1 MEQLKKQRKPLKSKI
16 SRISNWLRDNST
28 QETDPLQFQL
38 RRTELTNCYA
48 KYDDL
53 MDQIEELDE
62 DNTEERDREEIE
74 EKYFSTLAGLQ
85 HRMEMLQPPSHQ
97 SSSTS
102 PRLASA
108 KDKYKFVNENKL
120 CRNCLGTKHFSLN
133 CSSQRSCGI
142 CKKRHHTLL
151 HNDHENSSSSSR
163 SFQRQ
168 NHATS
173 RNVQN
178 TWSDGEAGPSNSV
191 SLSESQTSQVS
202 NVMTSLSALSIK
214 QDVLLATALVTI
226 YSKHGVPIHARC
238 ILDSGSQSS
247 FVSKDLVQ
255 KLNLSP
261 YSKRLQIST
270 ISEHSSF
277 SNKMVDLEIFP
288 YKRNGNGFKIS
299 CAILDNITCRLPQ
312 VSINRSKFNIP
323 STVTLADPTY
333 SVPGNIDLLLA
344 SDIYSELL
352 SDGLIRL
359 GKGLPVLQN
368 THLGYIM
375 FGSLPPYALHKGI
388 YRSQLSPTHSN
399 VSLFVQSTS
408 EEDKLDNIIRQFFE
422 VEEVTPSVKIS
433 SSEDLAEQIF
443 TETTQ
448 ILPSGRFQ
456 VKLPLISETAHKMLG
471 NSYNMARKRFIS
483 LANKL
488 LKHENVYSQYKAF
501 INEYVSLGHA
511 KKVPL
516 SLTNVHL
523 ENKYFLPHHSVI
535 KEESLTTKLRV
546 VFDGSM
552 KSSSGYS
559 LNDILLKGKT
569 LQPELFDILL
579 RFRLY
584 TYVFTSDIQKM
595 YRQVQIHP
603 DHTFLQN
610 ILWRDSPE
618 QDIECLELQTVTY
631 GTKSA
636 SFQSTRCL
644 MELAKTHQNNYPL
657 ASDALLTGCYVDD
670 ILYGANDTQTLLK
683 AHNEITDLLNKTI
696 TLPRLELMG
705 ALLASKLTTKVV
717 DIIKDKLPSTITSI
731 NMWSDSE
738 IVLAWLRSHHSRWNQ
753 FVANRV
759 AQIQENS
766 SHSHWRHV
774 KSKDNPADILSRGM
788 MPSNILNS
796 TLWFHGPQF
805 LQTFDLNLSEY
816 SPKFNSNKL
825 PEERKIVLHT
835 RSAQFD
841 FFVMLSERFS
851 SFTKYVRTIA
861 YVLRFGN
868 NARSGT
874 QKLSG
879 ALEVSELQNS
889 EMKIIKLL
897 QNSSFSSEIADLK
910 GNKIISNKS
919 LLQFAPFLDKNEMLR
934 VGGRLRYSEVTF
946 DQKYPLLLP
955 SKNHVVR
962 LILKKEHLR
971 LHHAGPQN
979 TLSQVRLRYWPLNG
993 LREIKRIVHE
1003 CHVCF
1008 KFNAKPLAQIM
1019 SDLPKERL
1027 CSAQVFA
1034 HVGLDFGGPFLIKA
1048 SKLRKSPLIKS
1059 YIALFVCMSTRAVH
1073 IELVSGLTTE
1083 AFLLTLKRFISRRG
1097 LPQTIFSDN
1106 ATNFLGAKN
1115 QLFELYNFLK
1125 NKETNSSIQAFL
1137 ASSQIRWKTIPP
1149 RSPHHGGLW
1158 ESAIK
1163 SAKHHI
1169 YRLLGNLKITFEEF
1183 STVLTQIE
1191 AVLNSRPIC
1200 ALSND
1205 PSDFTYL
1212 TPGHFLIGRSL
1223 TSLPDQEY
1231 TSIPENRLSIWQNL
1245 SKLQQLFW
1253 KRWSTDY
1260 LNRLQNRPKWFLPF
1274 KNLEPNDLV
1283 LVKEDNLPP
1292 LYWSLARVMDVFPGK
1307 DGRDENESNDPSD
1320 QKQDISRGYQ
1330 SFPENSTPSRWRKV
1344 HSMKRDWEKTR
1355 RNLSTKHTKGLKWNL
1370 KLLVNHVNA
1379 NTNVEQA

>member
-1 MEQLKKQRKPLKSKI
+1 MDQLKKQRKPLKSKI

-38 RRTELTNCYA
+38 RHTELTNCYT

-62 DNTEERDREEIE
+62 ENTEERDREEIE

-85 HRMEMLQPPSHQ
+85 HKMEMLQPPSHQ

-108 KDKYKFVNENKL
+108 K
-120 CRNCLGTKHFSLN
+120 
-133 CSSQRSCGI
+133 
-142 CKKRHHTLL
+142 
-151 HNDHENSSSSSR
+151 
-163 SFQRQ
+163 
-168 NHATS
+168 
-173 RNVQN
+173 
-178 TWSDGEAGPSNSV
+178 
-191 SLSESQTSQVS
+191 
-202 NVMTSLSALSIK
+202 
-214 QDVLLATALVTI
+214 
-226 YSKHGVPIHARC
+226 
-238 ILDSGSQSS
+238 
-247 FVSKDLVQ
+247 
-255 KLNLSP
+255 
-261 YSKRLQIST
+261 
-270 ISEHSSF
+270 
-277 SNKMVDLEIFP
+277 
-288 YKRNGNGFKIS
+288 
-299 CAILDNITCRLPQ
+299 

-388 YRSQLSPTHSN
+388 YSSQLSPTQSN

-483 LANKL
+483 LENKL
-488 LKHENVYSQYKAF
+488 LKHENVYTQYKAF

-595 YRQVQIHP
+595 YRQVRIHP

-644 MELAKTHQNNYPL
+644 MELAKTHQNKYPL

-717 DIIKDKLPSTITSI
+717 DIIKDKLPSITSI

-825 PEERKIVLHT
+825 PEERKVVLHT

-841 FFVMLSERFS
+841 FFAMLSERFS

-861 YVLRFGN
+861 YVLRFAN

-879 ALEVSELQNS
+879 ALEVSELQNA

-897 QNSSFSSEIADLK
+897 QNSCFSSEIADLK

-1059 YIALFVCMSTRAVH
+1059 YIALDKVKIRN
-1073 IELVSGLTTE
+1073 
-1083 AFLLTLKRFISRRG
+1083 
-1097 LPQTIFSDN
+1097 P
-1106 ATNFLGAKN
+1106 
-1115 QLFELYNFLK
+1115 
-1125 NKETNSSIQAFL
+1125 NK
-1137 ASSQIRWKTIPP
+1137 
-1149 RSPHHGGLW
+1149 
-1158 ESAIK
+1158 
-1163 SAKHHI
+1163 
-1169 YRLLGNLKITFEEF
+1169 
-1183 STVLTQIE
+1183 LTQMELEELAQVIC
-1191 AVLNSRPIC
+1191 NSDSEEELPKDD
-1200 ALSND
+1200 AD
-1205 PSDFTYL
+1205 
-1212 TPGHFLIGRSL
+1212 
-1223 TSLPDQEY
+1223 TSSEEY
-1231 TSIPENRLSIWQNL
+1231 VEETEQDSESEI
-1245 SKLQQLFW
+1245 
-1253 KRWSTDY
+1253 
-1260 LNRLQNRPKWFLPF
+1260 
-1274 KNLEPNDLV
+1274 
-1283 LVKEDNLPP
+1283 
-1292 LYWSLARVMDVFPGK
+1292 
-1307 DGRDENESNDPSD
+1307 ESNDSHDDLEHVESSSYFIAKDKLTRWNKNPLKSKFSKVSAKNLVKIFPGVK
-1320 QKQDISRGYQ
+1320 QKARDIQNEVDAFMRIFTDEMIVYITI
-1330 SFPENSTPSRWRKV
+1330 NARIDTLRMLN
-1344 HSMKRDWEKTR
+1344 HS
-1355 RNLSTKHTKGLKWNL
+1355 L
-1370 KLLVNHVNA
+1370 
-1379 NTNVEQA
+1379 

>member
-1 MEQLKKQRKPLKSKI
+1 MDQLKKQRKPLKSKI
-16 SRISNWLRDNST
+16 SRISNWLRDNSA

-62 DNTEERDREEIE
+62 ENTEERDREEIE

-85 HRMEMLQPPSHQ
+85 HRMEMLQPLSHQ

-133 CSSQRSCGI
+133 CSSRRSCNI

-191 SLSESQTSQVS
+191 SPSESQTSQVS

-312 VSINRSKFNIP
+312 VSINRSKLNIP

-344 SDIYSELL
+344 GDIYSELL

-388 YRSQLSPTHSN
+388 YRSQLSPTQSN

-483 LANKL
+483 LENKL

-523 ENKYFLPHHSVI
+523 ENTYFLPHHSVI

-569 LQPELFDILL
+569 LQPELFDILF

-717 DIIKDKLPSTITSI
+717 DIIKDKLPSITSI

-825 PEERKIVLHT
+825 PEERKVVLHT

-851 SFTKYVRTIA
+851 SFTKYVKTIA

-868 NARSGT
+868 NAKSGT

-879 ALEVSELQNS
+879 ALEVSELQNA
-889 EMKIIKLL
+889 EMKIY
-897 QNSSFSSEIADLK
+897 
-910 GNKIISNKS
+910 KII
-919 LLQFAPFLDKNEMLR
+919 
-934 VGGRLRYSEVTF
+934 
-946 DQKYPLLLP
+946 
-955 SKNHVVR
+955 
-962 LILKKEHLR
+962 
-971 LHHAGPQN
+971 
-979 TLSQVRLRYWPLNG
+979 
-993 LREIKRIVHE
+993 
-1003 CHVCF
+1003 
-1008 KFNAKPLAQIM
+1008 AKL
-1019 SDLPKERL
+1019 E
-1027 CSAQVFA
+1027 
-1034 HVGLDFGGPFLIKA
+1034 
-1048 SKLRKSPLIKS
+1048 
-1059 YIALFVCMSTRAVH
+1059 
-1073 IELVSGLTTE
+1073 
-1083 AFLLTLKRFISRRG
+1083 FLL
-1097 LPQTIFSDN
+1097 
-1106 ATNFLGAKN
+1106 
-1115 QLFELYNFLK
+1115 
-1125 NKETNSSIQAFL
+1125 
-1137 ASSQIRWKTIPP
+1137 
-1149 RSPHHGGLW
+1149 
-1158 ESAIK
+1158 
-1163 SAKHHI
+1163 
-1169 YRLLGNLKITFEEF
+1169 
-1183 STVLTQIE
+1183 
-1191 AVLNSRPIC
+1191 
-1200 ALSND
+1200 
-1205 PSDFTYL
+1205 
-1212 TPGHFLIGRSL
+1212 
-1223 TSLPDQEY
+1223 
-1231 TSIPENRLSIWQNL
+1231 
-1245 SKLQQLFW
+1245 
-1253 KRWSTDY
+1253 
-1260 LNRLQNRPKWFLPF
+1260 
-1274 KNLEPNDLV
+1274 
-1283 LVKEDNLPP
+1283 
-1292 LYWSLARVMDVFPGK
+1292 
-1307 DGRDENESNDPSD
+1307 
-1320 QKQDISRGYQ
+1320 
-1330 SFPENSTPSRWRKV
+1330 
-1344 HSMKRDWEKTR
+1344 
-1355 RNLSTKHTKGLKWNL
+1355 RNC
-1370 KLLVNHVNA
+1370 
-1379 NTNVEQA
+1379 

>member
-1 MEQLKKQRKPLKSKI
+1 MDQLKKQRKPLKSKI
-16 SRISNWLRDNST
+16 SRISNWLRDNSA

-62 DNTEERDREEIE
+62 ANTEERDREEIE

-85 HRMEMLQPPSHQ
+85 HRMEMLQPLSHQ

-108 KDKYKFVNENKL
+108 K
-120 CRNCLGTKHFSLN
+120 
-133 CSSQRSCGI
+133 
-142 CKKRHHTLL
+142 
-151 HNDHENSSSSSR
+151 
-163 SFQRQ
+163 
-168 NHATS
+168 
-173 RNVQN
+173 
-178 TWSDGEAGPSNSV
+178 
-191 SLSESQTSQVS
+191 
-202 NVMTSLSALSIK
+202 
-214 QDVLLATALVTI
+214 
-226 YSKHGVPIHARC
+226 
-238 ILDSGSQSS
+238 
-247 FVSKDLVQ
+247 
-255 KLNLSP
+255 
-261 YSKRLQIST
+261 
-270 ISEHSSF
+270 
-277 SNKMVDLEIFP
+277 
-288 YKRNGNGFKIS
+288 
-299 CAILDNITCRLPQ
+299 
-312 VSINRSKFNIP
+312 
-323 STVTLADPTY
+323 
-333 SVPGNIDLLLA
+333 
-344 SDIYSELL
+344 
-352 SDGLIRL
+352 
-359 GKGLPVLQN
+359 
-368 THLGYIM
+368 
-375 FGSLPPYALHKGI
+375 
-388 YRSQLSPTHSN
+388 
-399 VSLFVQSTS
+399 STS
-408 EEDKLDNIIRQFFE
+408 EEDKLDNIIQQFFE
-422 VEEVTPSVKIS
+422 VEEVKPSVKIS

-456 VKLPLISETAHKMLG
+456 IKLPLISETAHKMLG

-483 LANKL
+483 LENKL

-644 MELAKTHQNNYPL
+644 MELDKTHQNNYPL
-657 ASDALLTGCYVDD
+657 ASDALLTGCYLDD

-717 DIIKDKLPSTITSI
+717 DIIKDKLPSITSI

-825 PEERKIVLHT
+825 PEERKVVLHT

-868 NARSGT
+868 NAKSGT

-879 ALEVSELQNS
+879 ALEVSELQNA

-1019 SDLPKERL
+1019 SDL
-1027 CSAQVFA
+1027 
-1034 HVGLDFGGPFLIKA
+1034 LI
-1048 SKLRKSPLIKS
+1048 
-1059 YIALFVCMSTRAVH
+1059 
-1073 IELVSGLTTE
+1073 
-1083 AFLLTLKRFISRRG
+1083 
-1097 LPQTIFSDN
+1097 
-1106 ATNFLGAKN
+1106 
-1115 QLFELYNFLK
+1115 
-1125 NKETNSSIQAFL
+1125 
-1137 ASSQIRWKTIPP
+1137 
-1149 RSPHHGGLW
+1149 
-1158 ESAIK
+1158 
-1163 SAKHHI
+1163 
-1169 YRLLGNLKITFEEF
+1169 
-1183 STVLTQIE
+1183 
-1191 AVLNSRPIC
+1191 
-1200 ALSND
+1200 
-1205 PSDFTYL
+1205 
-1212 TPGHFLIGRSL
+1212 
-1223 TSLPDQEY
+1223 
-1231 TSIPENRLSIWQNL
+1231 
-1245 SKLQQLFW
+1245 
-1253 KRWSTDY
+1253 
-1260 LNRLQNRPKWFLPF
+1260 
-1274 KNLEPNDLV
+1274 
-1283 LVKEDNLPP
+1283 
-1292 LYWSLARVMDVFPGK
+1292 
-1307 DGRDENESNDPSD
+1307 
-1320 QKQDISRGYQ
+1320 
-1330 SFPENSTPSRWRKV
+1330 
-1344 HSMKRDWEKTR
+1344 
-1355 RNLSTKHTKGLKWNL
+1355 
-1370 KLLVNHVNA
+1370 
-1379 NTNVEQA
+1379 

>member
-1 MEQLKKQRKPLKSKI
+1 MDQLKKQRKPLKSKI
-16 SRISNWLRDNST
+16 SRISNWLRDNSA
-28 QETDPLQFQL
+28 QETNPLQFQL

-53 MDQIEELDE
+53 LDQIEELDE
-62 DNTEERDREEIE
+62 ENTEERDREEIE

-85 HRMEMLQPPSHQ
+85 HRMEMLQPLSHQ

-120 CRNCLGTKHFSLN
+120 CSNCLGTKHFSLN
-133 CSSQRSCGI
+133 CSSQRSCNI

-375 FGSLPPYALHKGI
+375 FGSLPSYALHKGI
-388 YRSQLSPTHSN
+388 YHSQLSPTQSN

-408 EEDKLDNIIRQFFE
+408 EEDKLDNTIRQFFE

-433 SSEDLAEQIF
+433 SFQDLAEQIF

-483 LANKL
+483 LENKL

-644 MELAKTHQNNYPL
+644 MELAKTHQNNSPL
-657 ASDALLTGCYVDD
+657 ASDALLTGCY
-670 ILYGANDTQTLLK
+670 
-683 AHNEITDLLNKTI
+683 TI

-717 DIIKDKLPSTITSI
+717 DIIKDKLLSITSI

-759 AQIQENS
+759 AQFQENS

-825 PEERKIVLHT
+825 PEERKVVLHT

-868 NARSGT
+868 NAKSGT

-879 ALEVSELQNS
+879 ALEVSELQNA

-1059 YIALFVCMSTRAVH
+1059 YITLFVCMSTRAVH

-1163 SAKHHI
+1163 STKHHI

-1205 PSDFTYL
+1205 PSDLTYL

-1253 KRWSTDY
+1253 KKWSTDY

-1307 DGRDENESNDPSD
+1307 DGRVRIASVKTKDGIFNRTITKLCPLPS
-1320 QKQDISRGYQ
+1320 
-1330 SFPENSTPSRWRKV
+1330 E
-1344 HSMKRDWEKTR
+1344 
-1355 RNLSTKHTKGLKWNL
+1355 GLC
-1370 KLLVNHVNA
+1370 
-1379 NTNVEQA
+1379 

>member
-1 MEQLKKQRKPLKSKI
+1 MDQLKKQRKPLKSKI

-38 RRTELTNCYA
+38 RHTELTNCYA

-62 DNTEERDREEIE
+62 ENTEERDREEIE

-97 SSSTS
+97 FSSTS

-120 CRNCLGTKHFSLN
+120 CRNCLGTKHFSQN
-133 CSSQRSCGI
+133 CSSQRSCSI

-247 FVSKDLVQ
+247 FISKDLVQ

-312 VSINRSKFNIP
+312 VSINRSKLNIP

-483 LANKL
+483 LENKL
-488 LKHENVYSQYKAF
+488 LKHENVYTQYKAF

-595 YRQVQIHP
+595 YRQVRIHP

-644 MELAKTHQNNYPL
+644 MELAKTHQNKYPL

-717 DIIKDKLPSTITSI
+717 DIIKDKLPSITSI

-788 MPSNILNS
+788 MPTNILNS

-825 PEERKIVLHT
+825 PEERKVVLHT

-868 NARSGT
+868 NAKSGT

-879 ALEVSELQNS
+879 ALEVSELQNA

-897 QNSSFSSEIADLK
+897 QNSCFSSEIADLK

-1115 QLFELYNFLK
+1115 QLSELYNFLK
-1125 NKETNSSIQAFL
+1125 NKETNSSIQEFL

-1245 SKLQQLFW
+1245 SKLQQLFFG
-1253 KRWSTDY
+1253 KGG
-1260 LNRLQNRPKWFLPF
+1260 RL
-1274 KNLEPNDLV
+1274 
-1283 LVKEDNLPP
+1283 
-1292 LYWSLARVMDVFPGK
+1292 
-1307 DGRDENESNDPSD
+1307 
-1320 QKQDISRGYQ
+1320 II
-1330 SFPENSTPSRWRKV
+1330 
-1344 HSMKRDWEKTR
+1344 
-1355 RNLSTKHTKGLKWNL
+1355 
-1370 KLLVNHVNA
+1370 
-1379 NTNVEQA
+1379 

>member
-1 MEQLKKQRKPLKSKI
+1 MDQLKKQRKPLKSKI

-120 CRNCLGTKHFSLN
+120 CRNCLGTKHFSQN
-133 CSSQRSCGI
+133 CSSQRLCGI

-456 VKLPLISETAHKMLG
+456 VRLPLISETAHKMLG

-483 LANKL
+483 LENKL

-644 MELAKTHQNNYPL
+644 MELAKTHQNNSPL

-717 DIIKDKLPSTITSI
+717 DIKKDKLPSITSI

-825 PEERKIVLHT
+825 PEERKVVLHT

-868 NARSGT
+868 NAKSGT

-879 ALEVSELQNS
+879 ALEVSELQNA

-1097 LPQTIFSDN
+1097 HPQTIFSDN

-1125 NKETNSSIQAFL
+1125 NKETNSSIQEFL

-1274 KNLEPNDLV
+1274 KNLQPNDLV

-1292 LYWSLARVMDVFPGK
+1292 LYWSLARVMEVFPGK
-1307 DGRDENESNDPSD
+1307 DGRVRIASVKTKDGIFKRTITKLCPLPS
-1320 QKQDISRGYQ
+1320 
-1330 SFPENSTPSRWRKV
+1330 E
-1344 HSMKRDWEKTR
+1344 
-1355 RNLSTKHTKGLKWNL
+1355 GLC
-1370 KLLVNHVNA
+1370 
-1379 NTNVEQA
+1379 